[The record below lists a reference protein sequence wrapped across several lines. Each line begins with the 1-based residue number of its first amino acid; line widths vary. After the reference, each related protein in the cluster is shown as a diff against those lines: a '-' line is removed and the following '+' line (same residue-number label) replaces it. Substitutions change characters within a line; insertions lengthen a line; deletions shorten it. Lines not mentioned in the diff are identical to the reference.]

1 MLDARFVKPRYG
13 GQCFADL
20 PATISAWLT
29 GQGTPALD
37 ATLTAGLPSRFETV
51 ILLFLDACG
60 WRFVEPRLS
69 RTPLLQASAAG
80 GRCALITAQFPSTTA
95 AHVTTIH
102 SGLPVG
108 QSGIFEW
115 FYYEPRLD
123 ALIAPLMFSFA
134 GDQRR
139 ETLRAAGIDPQQVF
153 PAGQPTLYERLRDA
167 GVESFVFQPREV
179 AFSTPS
185 RLATRGATV
194 SAFRTLAEGLTNL
207 RLRVEQQQGQ
217 GPAYCFLYYPAFDAL
232 AHEYGPDAPQAQAEL
247 EMALWLIEETLRRPL
262 DGHLRNALLVI
273 TADHGQVEVDPRTTI
288 YLNREPALRGIERW
302 LRTDQHGR
310 PLVPA
315 GSARDMFLYIRPEL
329 LDEAQAWLSERLAG
343 RAVVA
348 RVAELIAAGYFGPP
362 PVCAELPPRAGDL
375 VILPFAG
382 ESVWWYE
389 QDRFEQGF
397 YGHHGGLTAAEME
410 IPLLLY
416 PFGA

>member
-1 MLDARFVKPRYG
+1 MLDAHFVKPRYG

-20 PATISAWLT
+20 PATIYAWLT
-29 GQGTPALD
+29 GQAPPALD
-37 ATLTAGLPSRFETV
+37 ATLTAGLPGRFETV

-69 RTPLLQASAAG
+69 RAPLLQAIAAG
-80 GRCALITAQFPSTTA
+80 GRIAPITAQFPSTTA

-102 SGLPVG
+102 SGLTVG

-134 GDQRR
+134 GDMKR
-139 ETLRAAGIDPQQVF
+139 ETLRAAGIEPQQVF
-153 PAGQPTLYERLRDA
+153 PAVPATLYERLQAA
-167 GVESFVFQPREV
+167 GVASFVFQPRDV
-179 AFSTPS
+179 TASTPS
-185 RLATRGATV
+185 RLATRGAT
-194 SAFRTLAEGLTNL
+194 SAAYRTLAEGLTNL
-207 RLRVEQQQGQ
+207 RLRIEQQQGA
-217 GPAYCFLYYPAFDAL
+217 AYFFLYYPAFDAL

-262 DGHLRNALLVI
+262 ERRLHNALLVI
-273 TADHGQVEVDPRTTI
+273 VADHGQVEVDPQTTI
-288 YLNREPALRGIERW
+288 YLNRAPALRGIERW
-302 LRTDQHGR
+302 LRTDRHGQ

-348 RVAELIAAGYFGPP
+348 RVADLIAEGYFGPL

-389 QDRFEQGF
+389 PDRFEQRF